1 MTRYQI
7 IYWRDIPVQVKV
19 RDGGARLSRPLSPRF
34 QKTVY
39 RAAYRARAINGSEY
53 IQEWRPS
60 DWVELDKGAQE
71 VMTTVSAELESDYS
85 DERLDRLARNK
96 GFEDDDD

>member
-7 IYWRDIPVQVKV
+7 IYWRDIPVQVRGKNGRV
-19 RDGGARLSRPLSPRF
+19 RLTRPLSPRF

-39 RAAYRARAINGSEY
+39 RAAFRARAISGFDY
-53 IQEWRPS
+53 INEWQPRS
-60 DWVELDKGAQE
+60 WREQDGDVHDVVNRVAD
-71 VMTTVSAELESDYS
+71 ELETAYS

-96 GFEDDDD
+96 GFEWDDN